1 LIHRLI
7 ADNTNPGSLASRLR
21 RQRFRLLL
29 ELTADFARPVRV
41 LDVGGRPKYWEMM
54 AAGTD
59 LAGRLEITL
68 LNPEPHPVGGVAAAA
83 LVGDGRAMPQ
93 FADGQFDLVFSNS
106 TIEHVGSL
114 ADQQR
119 MAAEVQ
125 RVGRRYYV
133 QTPNRYFPI
142 EPHFVF
148 PFFQF
153 LPLAGRTWLLQRF
166 RLGWYGPIPD
176 REAAWNEVSGVRLLS
191 RAELAALF
199 PGGQIYT
206 ECFLGLAK
214 SFVVYG
220 GRAGAG
226 PK

>member
-1 LIHRLI
+1 MIHCLI

-21 RQRFRLLL
+21 RRRFALLL
-29 ELTADFARPVRV
+29 RLTADCPEPVRV

-54 AAGTD
+54 AGG
-59 LAGRLEITL
+59 LELGRRFEVTL
-68 LNPEPHPVGGVAAAA
+68 LNPEPYPVGGLVAAA

-106 TIEHVGSL
+106 TIEHVGGL
-114 ADQQR
+114 DDQQR

-153 LPLAGRTWLLQRF
+153 LPLAGRAWLLQRF

-176 REAAWNEVSGVRLLS
+176 RQAAWSEVSGVRLLS
-191 RAELAALF
+191 RRELARLF

-206 ECFLGLAK
+206 ERFLGLAK
-214 SFVVYG
+214 SFVAYG
-220 GRAGAG
+220 GMSV
-226 PK
+226 